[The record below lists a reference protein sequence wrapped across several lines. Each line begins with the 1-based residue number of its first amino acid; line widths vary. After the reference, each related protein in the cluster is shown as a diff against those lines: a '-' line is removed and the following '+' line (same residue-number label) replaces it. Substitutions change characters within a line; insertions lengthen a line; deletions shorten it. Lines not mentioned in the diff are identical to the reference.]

1 MHRALS
7 LVGSR
12 LLTTHHSLLAVS
24 DLQSRLEAAVGD
36 TYRIEKELGGGGMS
50 FVFLAE
56 EVALGRRVVI
66 KVLPPDMSAGVNKER
81 FQREI
86 KLAASLQHPHVVSL
100 LTAGTADGDLLYYVM
115 PYIEG
120 ESLRAKL
127 DREVE
132 LPVGEAL
139 KILREVVDA
148 LAYAHRHEVVH
159 RDIKPD
165 NVLLSE
171 GHAVV
176 TDFGVAKAVS
186 ASSGGPTSGLTSLG
200 VALGTPAYMSPEQA
214 AADPHVDHRAD
225 IYSLGTMAYEM
236 LAGRTPFTGNTAQQL
251 LAAHV
256 SQAVEPVTQ
265 HRATVPPALADVIMR
280 CLEKK
285 PADRWQT
292 ADELRAQLEIVAT
305 PQTGGVTPT
314 GTQPVSAVSTADVEA
329 KHHPVRVAA
338 LFGVAAAT
346 TLAVVYGIMIAL
358 GLPNWVFL
366 AAVVLLAIGLPIMLV
381 TSQHEKQRAV
391 AMTTGLQT
399 TTPVGLKKHL
409 TWSKAI
415 GGGGLAFA
423 GLVVFAGG
431 FMVTRAAGIG
441 PAATLVSSGV
451 LGERDLLILA
461 EFDNRTSDSTL
472 GTTVTELLRIS
483 LSESPVLRLADPP
496 RIAESLER
504 MQLDPDTRVD
514 ESVALEIA
522 ERESI
527 KAAIVGEIAP
537 LGSGYV
543 IGSRLISAA
552 GEVLVAQQASA
563 NDASGIIE
571 AVDKLSAKMRERIGE
586 SLKSI
591 RRELP
596 LELVTTG
603 SLEALRLYTQA
614 SQAEIAGDPDRA
626 VALLDEA
633 ISVDSTF
640 AMAYR
645 KMGAIL
651 GNTFQQRAREIEALT
666 KAYELRDRLTP
677 LERGYAVAQY
687 HTDVTGDLD
696 QALAAYRTILDKF
709 PDDDRALNNSGV
721 LYGQLGDRER
731 ALEFYER
738 GLDADSTWAPRYYNI
753 AFTQML
759 LGRYDEARATI
770 DVAEQRFPGQP
781 RNHQFRGLLAY
792 RLNEYDEAIQHYEIL
807 RASQSGNPFWQ
818 GQAAEVLGRIAQT
831 RGRYRDG
838 DRYLSEAISAA
849 RERDV
854 PGSIM
859 GIQINTELS
868 RMMATGDAE
877 QPRARLDREIPDEAL
892 EVLPAADRPYGG
904 LIVFHALAGVPER
917 ARSLLV
923 AMERSGI
930 PGFGRDFQRDYDRS
944 AGFVQ
949 LAEGDVERG
958 LASMRRG
965 VEGWSFEPGVLSFM
979 ARAHDAAGNAD
990 SARIYWERYLER
1002 RWAIPQMDAGTRHVA
1017 YRRLGELYEAQG
1029 DNTKAVEY
1037 YNQFVDL
1044 WKDAD
1049 PELQPQVTEI
1059 RNRIAR
1065 LVGET
1070 R

>member
-1 MHRALS
+1 M
-7 LVGSR
+7 
-12 LLTTHHSLLAVS
+12 T
-24 DLQSRLEAAVGD
+24 DLKSRLEAAIGG

-86 KLAASLQHPHVVSL
+86 KLAASLQHPHVVPL
-100 LTAGTADGDLLYYVM
+100 LTAGSTEDDLLYYVM

-127 DREVE
+127 EREVE

-186 ASSGGPTSGLTSLG
+186 ASSGDTSSGLTSLG

-225 IYSLGTMAYEM
+225 IYSLGALAYEM

-256 SQAVEPVTQ
+256 SLPPEPVTQ
-265 HRATVPPALADVIMR
+265 HRTTVPQPLAETIMR

-292 ADELRAQLEIVAT
+292 ADELCGQLDIVAT

-314 GTQPVSAVSTADVEA
+314 GTQPVSAVSAADIAA

-338 LFGVAAAT
+338 LFGLAAAT
-346 TLAVVYGIMIAL
+346 ALAVVYGVMIAL

-366 AAVVLLAIGLPIMLV
+366 GAVILLAIGLPIMLV

-391 AMTTGLQT
+391 AMTTGLKA
-399 TTPVGLKKHL
+399 TTPVGLKKHF
-409 TWSKAI
+409 TWRKAI

-423 GLVVFAGG
+423 GLVIFAGG

-441 PAATLVSSGV
+441 PAATLVTAGV

-461 EFDNRTSDSTL
+461 DFENRTSDSTL

-504 MQLDPDTRVD
+504 MQLDPETRVD

-543 IGSRLISAA
+543 IGGRLISAA

-614 SQAEIAGDPDRA
+614 SQAEIAGDLDRA

-633 ISVDSTF
+633 VTVDSTF

-645 KMGAIL
+645 KIGTIL

-677 LERGYAVAQY
+677 LERGYAVAAY
-687 HTDVTGDLD
+687 HTDVTGDRD
-696 QALAAYRTILDKF
+696 EALAAYRTILARF

-721 LYGQLGDRER
+721 LYNALGDHER
-731 ALEFYER
+731 ALDFFEK
-738 GLDADSTWAPRYYNI
+738 GLESDSTWAPRYFNI
-753 AFTQML
+753 AFTQAR
-759 LGRYDEARATI
+759 LGRYDDARATLALA
-770 DVAEQRFPGQP
+770 DERFPNHP
-781 RNHQFRGLLAY
+781 RNQGFRGFLAY
-792 RLNEYDEAIQHYEIL
+792 RLNNYDEAVQHYENL
-807 RASQSGNPFWQ
+807 KASQSGNPFWQ
-818 GQAAEVLGRIAQT
+818 GQAAEVLGRVAQA
-831 RGRYRDG
+831 RGQYRTG
-838 DRYLSEAISAA
+838 DRHLREAVAAA
-849 RERDV
+849 RERNV
-854 PGSIM
+854 PGAIM
-859 GIQINTELS
+859 QSLIATEFN
-868 RMMATGDAE
+868 RMMATGDPE
-877 QPRARLDREIPDEAL
+877 EPRARIDSEITNEAL
-892 EVLPAADRPYGG
+892 DALSVADRPYEF
-904 LIVFHALAGVPER
+904 LITFYALAGTPER
-917 ARSLLV
+917 ARSLLD
-923 AMERSGI
+923 AMRRSEQ
-930 PGFGRDFQRDYDRS
+930 PTLGRDFQRNYDR
-944 AGFVQ
+944 ATGWVQ
-949 LAEGDVERG
+949 LAEGEVARG

-965 VEGWSFEPGVLSFM
+965 VDGWSFEPGALSFM
-979 ARAHDAAGNAD
+979 AQAHDAAGNAD
-990 SARIYWERYLER
+990 SARVYWERYLER
-1002 RWAIPQMDAGTRHVA
+1002 RWGIPAMDASTRHVA
-1017 YRRLGELYEAQG
+1017 YRRLGALYEERG

-1037 YNQFVDL
+1037 YNQFVEL

-1049 PELQPQVTEI
+1049 PDLQPQVQEV
-1059 RNRIAR
+1059 RARIAR